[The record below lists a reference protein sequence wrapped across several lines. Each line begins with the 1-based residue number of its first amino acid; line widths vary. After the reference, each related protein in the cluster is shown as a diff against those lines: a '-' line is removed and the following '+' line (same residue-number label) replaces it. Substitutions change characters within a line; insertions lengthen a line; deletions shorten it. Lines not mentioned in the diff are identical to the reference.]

1 MYVEA
6 FKESHVA
13 EAVRGLRNVLIS
25 RGVRLVPLKEMVDAI
40 TVNTKAKKI
49 VGAPSTM
56 PFPSTLGTTCA
67 ILQMWAMQGE
77 RIQHAFSEQPGVLT
91 ACVSPQP

>member
-49 VGAPSTM
+49 VGALVTD
-56 PFPSTLGTTCA
+56 CWQ
-67 ILQMWAMQGE
+67 ILNPKLQAVNLPPPAG
-77 RIQHAFSEQPGVLT
+77 RIGVAVPNL
-91 ACVSPQP
+91 SH

>member
-40 TVNTKAKKI
+40 TVNTKAKKNRR
-49 VGAPSTM
+49 
-56 PFPSTLGTTCA
+56 CA
-67 ILQMWAMQGE
+67 VH
-77 RIQHAFSEQPGVLT
+77 HAFSEHPWNNLCNPADVGNARRTYPTCLF
-91 ACVSPQP
+91 